1 MTVADKI
8 RKAMKEF
15 MSEAEVNACY
25 VGKGY
30 HYDGAI
36 ESNGWHYIP
45 FNGTAVHLGENKDEA
60 LETLEQ
66 MSEEAEA
73 IHSYYMS
80 VQRNQQINQLGN
92 PSQSVEGAK
101 ETK

>member
-1 MTVADKI
+1 MTVASKI
-8 RKAMKEF
+8 RKALKNI
-15 MSEAEVNACY
+15 MSEGEANACY
-25 VGKGY
+25 IGKGY

-45 FNGTAVHLGENKDEA
+45 FGETAVHLGENKDEA

-73 IHSYYMS
+73 IRMS
-80 VQRNQQINQLGN
+80 VQRNQ
-92 PSQSVEGAK
+92 
-101 ETK
+101 